1 MPAHKLSLTIRATN
15 GTPWQTDDFGS
26 NQKVDHAR
34 KKAIQHFV
42 DDHIMTAGDYAL
54 ALVHEAVA
62 TALIDSSSLEESS
75 VMDGSVLALV
85 VRGPQVD
92 G

>member
-1 MPAHKLSLTIRATN
+1 MPPTKLSLTIRATN

-26 NQKVDHAR
+26 NQKVDLVR
-34 KKAIQHFV
+34 KRAIQHFV
-42 DDHIMTAGDYAL
+42 NDNVMTDGDYAL
-54 ALVHEAVA
+54 ALVQDNVA
-62 TALIDSSSLEESS
+62 SALIDSNTLEEST
-75 VMDGSVLALV
+75 VIDGAVLALV